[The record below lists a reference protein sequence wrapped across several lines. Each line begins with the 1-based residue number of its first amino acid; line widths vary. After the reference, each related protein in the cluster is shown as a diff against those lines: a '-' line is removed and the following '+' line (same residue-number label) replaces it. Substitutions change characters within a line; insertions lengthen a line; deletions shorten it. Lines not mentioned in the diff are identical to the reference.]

1 MMAQKAILILEQ
13 GLKMS
18 ISPIQFL
25 RQVKQEAKKVT
36 WPTRKEVIPSCVM
49 VIMLVMAAALFFF
62 VVDLVLGWG
71 VDKILMLG

>member
-1 MMAQKAILILEQ
+1 MAVSAIIILEQ

-36 WPTRKEVIPSCVM
+36 WPTRKEVVPSCMM
-49 VIMLVMAAALFFF
+49 VILLVSAATAFFF
-62 VVDLVLGWG
+62 VVDMILGWG
-71 VDKILMLG
+71 VDKILKLG